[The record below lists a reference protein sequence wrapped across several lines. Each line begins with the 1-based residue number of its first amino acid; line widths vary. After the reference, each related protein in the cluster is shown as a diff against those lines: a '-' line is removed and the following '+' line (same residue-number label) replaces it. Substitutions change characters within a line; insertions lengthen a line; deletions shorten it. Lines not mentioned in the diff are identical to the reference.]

1 MSMKAFSFILT
12 RLMIDAINTAVSY
25 IRSKSSLQPEVGV
38 ILGSGLGHVV
48 DSIDVETT
56 IPYGEIPGAKAS
68 TVLGHQ
74 GRLLLGHSNG
84 RPVAVM
90 QGRVHFYEGYE
101 MHEVMFLSR
110 VLGKLGIK
118 KLIVTNAAGG
128 VNTSY
133 QAGDLML
140 ISDHINFMG
149 INPLRGP
156 NVEDLGVRFPDMT
169 EAYPETLRNVARDV
183 AKEIGITLKEGVYLA
198 LSGPT
203 YETPAEIRA
212 FRVLGADAVGM
223 STVPEVIAMSHMG
236 IPVLGISCIT
246 NMAAGIL
253 KQKLT
258 HQEVM
263 DTTQRVQGE
272 FTKLVLGCIARL

>member
-1 MSMKAFSFILT
+1 
-12 RLMIDAINTAVSY
+12 MIDAITTAVDY
-25 IRSKSSLQPEVGV
+25 IRSKSTVQPHVGV
-38 ILGSGLGHVV
+38 ILGSGLGEFVEA
-48 DSIDVETT
+48 VETSVT
-56 IPYGEIPGAKAS
+56 IPYDEIPGARAS

-74 GRLLLGHSNG
+74 GRMILGKANG
-84 RPVAVM
+84 IDVAVM
-90 QGRVHFYEGYE
+90 QGRVHFYEGYD
-101 MHEVMFLSR
+101 MAEVMFLSR
-110 VLGKLGIK
+110 VLGRLGIK

-133 QAGDLML
+133 SAGDLML

-149 INPLRGP
+149 VNPLRGP
-156 NVEDLGVRFPDMT
+156 NVEALGVRFPDMS
-169 EAYPETLRNVARDV
+169 EAYPESLRGI
-183 AKEIGITLKEGVYLA
+183 AKEVAAKMNLKLQEGVYLA

-212 FRVLGADAVGM
+212 FRTLGADAVGM

-263 DTTQRVQGE
+263 DTTARVKKE
-272 FTKLVLGCIARL
+272 FIALMLGVLERFAH

>member
-1 MSMKAFSFILT
+1 MTKEPT
-12 RLMIDAINTAVSY
+12 AIQPAVDY
-25 IRSKSSLQPEVGV
+25 IRSRSSLQPEVGV

-48 DSIDVETT
+48 DAIDIETA
-56 IPYGEIPGAKAS
+56 IPYADIPGARAS

-74 GRLLLGHSNG
+74 GRLILGRSKNV
-84 RPVAVM
+84 PVAVM

-101 MHEVMFLSR
+101 MEEVMFLSR
-110 VLGKLGIK
+110 VLGRLGIK

-133 QAGDLML
+133 VAGDLML

-149 INPLRGP
+149 VNPLRGP
-156 NVEDLGVRFPDMT
+156 NHEDLGVRFPDMS
-169 EAYPETLRNVARDV
+169 EAYPASLRAIAKDV
-183 AKEIGITLKEGVYLA
+183 AKDMNLKLQEGVYLA

-253 KQKLT
+253 NQKLT

-263 DTTQRVQGE
+263 DTTQRVQE
-272 FTKLVLGCIARL
+272 QFTNLVLGVISSLSRA

>member
-1 MSMKAFSFILT
+1 ML
-12 RLMIDAINTAVSY
+12 DAIQNAVQY
-25 IRSKSSLQPEVGV
+25 IRSKSSIQPKVGL

-48 DSIDVETT
+48 DAIDAETT
-56 IPYGEIPGAKAS
+56 IPYGEIPGARAS
-68 TVLGHQ
+68 SVIGHQ
-74 GRLLLGHSNG
+74 GRLILGHAHG
-84 RPVAVM
+84 LPVAVM

-101 MHEVMFLSR
+101 MDEVMFLSR
-110 VLGKLGIK
+110 VLGKLGIQ

-133 QAGDLML
+133 SAGDLML

-156 NVEDLGVRFPDMT
+156 NVEALGVRFPDMS
-169 EAYPETLRNVARDV
+169 EAYPETLRNIAKDVAR
-183 AKEIGITLKEGVYLA
+183 ELGIKTQEGVYLA

-223 STVPEVIAMSHMG
+223 
-236 IPVLGISCIT
+236 
-246 NMAAGIL
+246 
-253 KQKLT
+253 
-258 HQEVM
+258 
-263 DTTQRVQGE
+263 
-272 FTKLVLGCIARL
+272 

>member
-1 MSMKAFSFILT
+1 
-12 RLMIDAINTAVSY
+12 MIDAINNAVSF
-25 IRSKSSLQPEVGV
+25 IRSKSALQPEVGV
-38 ILGSGLGHVV
+38 ILGSGLGNVV
-48 DSIDVETT
+48 DAIDVEVS
-56 IPYGEIPGAKAS
+56 IPYAEIPGAKAS

-74 GRLLLGHSNG
+74 GRLILGRARG
-84 RPVAVM
+84 CAVAVM

-101 MHEVMFLSR
+101 MSEVMFLAR
-110 VLGKLGIK
+110 VLGRLGIR

-133 QAGDLML
+133 HAGDLML

-149 INPLRGP
+149 LNPLRGP
-156 NVEDLGVRFPDMT
+156 NLDDLGVRFPDMT
-169 EAYPETLRNVARDV
+169 EAYPESLRSL
-183 AKEIGITLKEGVYLA
+183 AKEIAAAMGLKMQEGVYLA

-212 FRVLGADAVGM
+212 FRTLGADAVGM
-223 STVPEVIAMSHMG
+223 STVPEVIAMSHMQ

-263 DTTQRVQGE
+263 DTTARVQKE
-272 FTKLVLGCIARL
+272 FTELVLGVLERMKGS

>member
-1 MSMKAFSFILT
+1 MITAIDEAVSFI
-12 RLMIDAINTAVSY
+12 RA
-25 IRSKSSLQPEVGV
+25 KSSLQPEVGV
-38 ILGSGLGHVV
+38 ILGSGLGNVV
-48 DSIDVETT
+48 DAIEIETA
-56 IPYGEIPGAKAS
+56 IPYGDIPGAKAS

-74 GRLLLGHSNG
+74 GRLILGRARG
-84 RPVAVM
+84 TVVAVM

-101 MHEVMFLSR
+101 MDEVMFLAR
-110 VLGKLGIK
+110 VLGRLGIR
-118 KLIVTNAAGG
+118 KLVVTNAAGG
-128 VNTSY
+128 INTAY
-133 QAGDLML
+133 QPGDLML
-140 ISDHINFMG
+140 ISDHINLMG
-149 INPLRGP
+149 VNPLRGK
-156 NVEDLGVRFPDMT
+156 NLEDLGVRFPDMSD
-169 EAYPETLRNVARDV
+169 AYSESLRGIAREVAV
-183 AKEIGITLKEGVYLA
+183 SQNLQVQEGVYLG

-223 STVPEVIAMSHMG
+223 STIPEVIAASHMQ

-263 DTTQRVQGE
+263 DTTTRVQAQ
-272 FTKLVLGCIARL
+272 FTGLVLGILERLR

>member
-1 MSMKAFSFILT
+1 
-12 RLMIDAINTAVSY
+12 MIQAITEAVAY
-25 IRSKSSLQPEVGV
+25 IRSKSSIQPEVGV
-38 ILGSGLGHVV
+38 ILGSGLGNVV
-48 DSIDVETT
+48 DAVDIDVA

-74 GRLLLGHSNG
+74 GRLILGRSG
-84 RPVAVM
+84 ELPVAIM

-101 MHEVMFLSR
+101 MAEVMFLAR

-128 VNTSY
+128 INTSY
-133 QAGDLML
+133 TPGDLML
-140 ISDHINFMG
+140 ISDHINLMG
-149 INPLRGP
+149 MNPLRGP
-156 NVEDLGVRFPDMT
+156 NIDDLGVRFPDMSDAYS
-169 EAYPETLRNVARDV
+169 EALRNEAKEV
-183 AKEIGITLKEGVYLA
+183 AKGMGLKLQEGVYLA

-223 STVPEVIAMSHMG
+223 STAPEVIAASHMQ

-246 NMAAGIL
+246 NMASGIL

-263 DTTQRVQGE
+263 DTTARVQKE
-272 FTKLVLGCIARL
+272 FTEFVLALLQRLGSA